1 MIGKSKKDFLGKRS
15 LTRSDTIR
23 KDRKQLV
30 GIIPSNKAD
39 KLEEGQH
46 IILDKE
52 IKSPVPMLGHITSCY
67 HSSTLGHDFALAVI
81 KNGHSMIGTKAYAST
96 SSMSTTGVDIVKPV
110 FYDEDNKRLVS

>member
-15 LTRSDTIR
+15 LIRSDTVR

-30 GIIPSNKAD
+30 GILPTNKNE

-52 IKSPVPMLGHITSCY
+52 IKTPTPMLGHITS
-67 HSSTLGHDFALAVI
+67 
-81 KNGHSMIGTKAYAST
+81 
-96 SSMSTTGVDIVKPV
+96 
-110 FYDEDNKRLVS
+110 

>member
-1 MIGKSKKDFLGKRS
+1 MIGH
-15 LTRSDTIR
+15 
-23 KDRKQLV
+23 
-30 GIIPSNKAD
+30 N
-39 KLEEGQH
+39 
-46 IILDKE
+46 
-52 IKSPVPMLGHITSCY
+52 TSCY